1 MDSAIKLSML
11 AAALGVAGA
20 AVNAIP
26 TSPVGPVGGLKK
38 KKGKFG
44 GCSPCQGRA
53 DANATL
59 RDAAKQ
65 VGLPAGRAIPK
76 GGI

>member
-20 AVNAIP
+20 AVNAMPAAAAP
-26 TSPVGPVGGLKK
+26 TGAIKK

-44 GCSPCQGRA
+44 CTPCQGRA
-53 DANATL
+53 DANALL

-65 VGLPAGRAIPK
+65 VGIPANRALPK